1 MRGLKTE
8 KALLIWHFCSEIP
21 IGIIKKTKYIKLLL
35 GLQCCLEN
43 MSLIYLME
51 KQMGMDWA
59 SHIFLRD
66 AVTLCLPLLI
76 MAAN

>member
-35 GLQCCLEN
+35 GLQWLPGKYVTHLSYGKTDGNGLGFSHFPQGCCDFVL
-43 MSLIYLME
+43 
-51 KQMGMDWA
+51 A
-59 SHIFLRD
+59 SAHYGS
-66 AVTLCLPLLI
+66 
-76 MAAN
+76 